1 MAYSNNTTE
10 ELLQLMEL
18 ETLEV
23 NLFRGESRDIGTSRV
38 FGGQVLAQSI
48 IAASR
53 TVDEGTIHSL
63 HSYFLRAGD
72 AEAPIVYNVE
82 RNRDGRSFKSRR
94 VVAIQH
100 GRPIFTLAASFQLEQ
115 DGLEHQMEMPEMP
128 GPEQLASGNDI
139 PEDRMQQ

>member
-1 MAYSNNTTE
+1 MNYSNNTTA

-18 ETLEV
+18 EALEV

-53 TVDEGTIHSL
+53 TVEEGTIHSL

-82 RNRDGRSFKSRR
+82 RNRDGRCFRAQ
-94 VVAIQH
+94 VEI
-100 GRPIFTLAASFQLEQ
+100 
-115 DGLEHQMEMPEMP
+115 
-128 GPEQLASGNDI
+128 
-139 PEDRMQQ
+139 